1 VATLNSL
8 IKRASRTVW
17 CPGQCLVSVSGF
29 SVRFQ
34 DSNLRHR
41 LLQRRVMRAAQTPHA
56 GSVGLGTGSG
66 YARAN
71 GHRGR
76 CRVLKHVD
84 DDVAVSTVGGLVQY
98 RCRADDVVGSV
109 TIEGV
114 GADRIARVCG
124 DNRCA
129 ADDDHRIA
137 FDTPG
142 YRRERCSS
150 IDGGDGTNPQLSR
163 PLPVTITSQT
173 LRNAARPSKIITGRA
188 NLSVL
193 QRTGV
198 VEAAYGYAS
207 RTSVGQGQPNPER
220 EQIQE
225 MIVLGVILILVG
237 YLLPVPA
244 IIATI
249 GWILLVIGVVLLI
262 LGQVGRPVGGR
273 RYWY

>member
-1 VATLNSL
+1 L
-8 IKRASRTVW
+8 
-17 CPGQCLVSVSGF
+17 F
-29 SVRFQ
+29 F
-34 DSNLRHR
+34 D
-41 LLQRRVMRAAQTPHA
+41 RRRRWT
-56 GSVGLGTGSG
+56 
-66 YARAN
+66 
-71 GHRGR
+71 
-76 CRVLKHVD
+76 
-84 DDVAVSTVGGLVQY
+84 
-98 RCRADDVVGSV
+98 
-109 TIEGV
+109 
-114 GADRIARVCG
+114 
-124 DNRCA
+124 NR
-129 ADDDHRIA
+129 
-137 FDTPG
+137 
-142 YRRERCSS
+142 
-150 IDGGDGTNPQLSR
+150 QLSR

-173 LRNAARPSKIITGRA
+173 LRHAARPSKIITGEA
-188 NLSVL
+188 DLSVL

-220 EQIQE
+220 EQLQE